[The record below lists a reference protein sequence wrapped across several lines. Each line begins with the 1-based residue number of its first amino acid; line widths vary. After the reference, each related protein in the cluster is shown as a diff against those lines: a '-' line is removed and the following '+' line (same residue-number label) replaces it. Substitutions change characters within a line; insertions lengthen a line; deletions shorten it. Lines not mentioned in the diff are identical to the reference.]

1 VAKPTPVN
9 ASSPPHRLERIF
21 AYIFAALVGLSI
33 VCFAVVIIAT
43 ASGLKG
49 NEFKGGFWQTIALL
63 PGIGLPIA
71 FVLVIVLLILNMRR
85 RARES
90 QPPVTNK
97 KK

>member
-1 VAKPTPVN
+1 M
-9 ASSPPHRLERIF
+9 
-21 AYIFAALVGLSI
+21 

-43 ASGLKG
+43 ATGLKG
-49 NEFKGGFWQTIALL
+49 NEFKGGFWQAIALL

-90 QPPVTNK
+90 QPPVKSK
-97 KK
+97 K